1 MSDTVKAVMYHIED
15 AINLN
20 QKELKEKLKEAIDQ
34 GKINHFEIITKGKNV
49 KK

>member
-1 MSDTVKAVMYHIED
+1 MSDTVKAVMYHIEN
-15 AINLN
+15 AINLS
-20 QKELKEKLKEAIDQ
+20 QDELKDKLKEAIDH